1 MLLRS
6 QEVIL
11 QNVRVGTVPRLDRA
25 YLQNMPIK
33 IPSSI
38 VEQTA
43 IAEIL
48 SDMDKEIAEL
58 ETKRTKYDRIKQG
71 MMQQLL
77 TGKYV

>member
-1 MLLRS
+1 
-6 QEVIL
+6 
-11 QNVRVGTVPRLDRA
+11 
-25 YLQNMPIK
+25 MPIK

-77 TGKYV
+77 TGKIRLTD